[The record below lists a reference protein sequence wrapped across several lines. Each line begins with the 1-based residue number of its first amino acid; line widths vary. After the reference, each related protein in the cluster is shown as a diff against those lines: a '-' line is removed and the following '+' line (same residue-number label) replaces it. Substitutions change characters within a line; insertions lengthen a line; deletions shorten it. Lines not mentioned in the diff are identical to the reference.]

1 MRLARDRG
9 DRPNWKNGK
18 ISVGQKYLYRVDPD
32 DGRIF
37 GIVILRMLMAVGVHV
52 AVMMAVM
59 LEARRSSVPLPG
71 VRVARV
77 QRMHL
82 L

>member
-1 MRLARDRG
+1 MKLPAVDRK
-9 DRPNWKNGK
+9 R
-18 ISVGQKYLYRVDPD
+18 YLYRVHPD

-37 GIVILRMLMAVGVHV
+37 GIVILRMLMGVGVHV
-52 AVMMAVM
+52 AVMVAVM
-59 LEARRSSVPLPG
+59 LEAGRSSGVPLPG
-71 VRVARV
+71 RVGVAGV

>member
-1 MRLARDRG
+1 
-9 DRPNWKNGK
+9 
-18 ISVGQKYLYRVDPD
+18 
-32 DGRIF
+32 
-37 GIVILRMLMAVGVHV
+37 MLMAAVGVHV

-59 LEARRSSVPLPG
+59 LEARRSSVPLACI
-71 VRVARV
+71 RVARV